1 MTEIYYDAM
10 LNRIT
15 NSKRVPRI
23 KSGVNCATDDASSN
37 AACYKT
43 ILIYFPNISATGLAL
58 LYTWIAFVL
67 NIAGTGNTYI

>member
-1 MTEIYYDAM
+1 M

-37 AACYKT
+37 TAWYKKNST
-43 ILIYFPNISATGLAL
+43 NLILIYLPYISATGLAL

-67 NIAGTGNTYI
+67 NIAGTGNTYL